1 MEPPTSQTKGNRAQY
16 TVANAK
22 QDILEEQQKDIMEQL
37 YGGGNVSA
45 IQQWKRKYLYP
56 FGDIAPIQKH
66 GELKRPL
73 VDITKVKSV
82 EKMIEELE
90 IQEGVSSKP
99 VEKSY
104 FEELMTNKYRLT
116 IEDLGGHK
124 N

>member
-1 MEPPTSQTKGNRAQY
+1 
-16 TVANAK
+16 
-22 QDILEEQQKDIMEQL
+22 MEQL
-37 YGGGNVSA
+37 YGGGDVSA

-73 VDITKVKSV
+73 VDVAKVKSV

-90 IQEGVSSKP
+90 IQEGVSNKP